1 MESGEIVEAP
11 VKEVLVNSI
20 RNSYLIYP
28 QFVKNQ
34 GGESSILLAIEVSVV
49 PHADNTMRLVSYDT
63 SASNISKTRKVVWE
77 QDPRGLFVQVSAFG
91 NLACFSEI
99 PDKGDEYN
107 TKGSTMVVDIRSG
120 KAISLPGGGKCAI
133 PRSNFVTAIGYTSAG
148 KQLNGYDLDTKKSG
162 AVPLSVA
169 MDPRSLTITDDK
181 NLSWKEYF
189 EGGTWLLQLDV
200 DSFRRDVN
208 GFAVPTPSP
217 TPNVTVR

>member
-1 MESGEIVEAP
+1 
-11 VKEVLVNSI
+11 
-20 RNSYLIYP
+20 
-28 QFVKNQ
+28 
-34 GGESSILLAIEVSVV
+34 
-49 PHADNTMRLVSYDT
+49 
-63 SASNISKTRKVVWE
+63 
-77 QDPRGLFVQVSAFG
+77 
-91 NLACFSEI
+91 
-99 PDKGDEYN
+99 
-107 TKGSTMVVDIRSG
+107 MVVDIRSG